1 MVGITIEMF
10 EILNNHYRQS
20 LRPFIGHLA

>member
-1 MVGITIEMF
+1 VGITIEMF

-20 LRPFIGHLA
+20 LRPFIGHLV